1 MSKFTPFLL
10 GCILLAGCIHA
21 IPATWIV
28 QDVATTATSAIQ
40 SSSADTSFLHNIGES
55 FYINIIAEQRWKLL
69 LQGLQ
74 TTLIISVVSVLIG
87 SLLGAVICLMGMS
100 GLRVLRI
107 PARLYISILRGTPV
121 LVLLMMIFY
130 VVFATVNI
138 DPVAVAIIG
147 FALNFGAYSAEIFRT
162 GIESIDRGQTEAGIA
177 MGFTRVQTFLH
188 IVFPQALRRVV
199 PVLKGDIINLIK
211 MTSVVGYIAVQD
223 LTKAGDLIRSR
234 TFDAFFPLVMIAVLY
249 FLLAWLVIKL
259 IEMIEHSTDRRRKL
273 RGGRS

>member
-1 MSKFTPFLL
+1 MNKFTLLLL

-21 IPATWIV
+21 LPGTWSV
-28 QDVATTATSAIQ
+28 QDAAAVTSAVQ
-40 SSSADTSFLHNIGES
+40 SSPESTSLISKIGES
-55 FYINIIAEQRWKLL
+55 FYINIIAEKRWKIL

-74 TTLIISVVSVLIG
+74 TTLIISVASVVIG
-87 SLLGAVICLMGMS
+87 ALLGAVICLMGMS
-100 GLRVLRI
+100 KLKILRI
-107 PARLYISILRGTPV
+107 PAHIYISILRGTPV

-130 VVFATVNI
+130 VVFAKVNI
-138 DPVAVAIIG
+138 EPVAVAIIG
-147 FALNFGAYSAEIFRT
+147 FALNFAAYSAEIFRT
-162 GIESIDRGQTEAGIA
+162 GIESIDRGQSEAAIA
-177 MGFTRVQTFLH
+177 MGFTRAQTFLH

-259 IEMIEHSTDRRRKL
+259 IDLIEQRTDRRRQIK
-273 RGGRS
+273 GGRA

>member
-1 MSKFTPFLL
+1 MNKFTLLLL

-21 IPATWIV
+21 LPVTWSGRDAAAV
-28 QDVATTATSAIQ
+28 TTAVQ
-40 SSSADTSFLHNIGES
+40 SSSEPLSFFSKIGES
-55 FYINIIAEQRWKLL
+55 FYINIIAEKRWKIL

-74 TTLIISVVSVLIG
+74 TTLIISVASVVIG
-87 SLLGAVICLMGMS
+87 ALLGAVICLMGMS
-100 GLRVLRI
+100 KLKILRI
-107 PARLYISILRGTPV
+107 PAHIYISILRGTPV

-130 VVFATVNI
+130 VVFASVNI

-147 FALNFGAYSAEIFRT
+147 FALNFAAYSAEIFRT
-162 GIESIDRGQTEAGIA
+162 GIESIDRGQSEAGIA
-177 MGFTRVQTFLH
+177 MGFTRAQTFLH

-199 PVLKGDIINLIK
+199 PVLKGDIINLVK

-259 IEMIEHSTDRRRKL
+259 IDLIEQRTDRRRQIK
-273 RGGRS
+273 GGRA